1 MVSLLLPLI
10 YLSFISLGLP
20 DGLLGA
26 AWPSIYPVFG
36 VEVSASGILFMIVS
50 AGTVVSSLLSD
61 RLLTRFQ
68 AGTLT
73 ALSTGLTAAAMF
85 GFSISHSFPMLCL
98 WAIPYGLGAGAVDAC
113 LNNYVAVHY
122 ESRHMS
128 WLHCMWGVGAT
139 VGPYIMGAVLS
150 GGGIWN
156 TGYRI
161 VGIIQLTL
169 AVVLVFSQGIWQ
181 KSQASGGEVPHKAL
195 SLKEVF
201 AIPGAVE
208 IMIAFF
214 GYCAVEQTA
223 GLWAASYLVL
233 DRGIEAETAA
243 AFASMFYLGIT
254 AGRFLNGFITMKLS
268 DSTLVYLGFG
278 VIGLGIAMLLLPLG
292 NACALAG
299 LVVVGF
305 GCAPIYP
312 CIIHSTPAHFGAENS
327 QALVGVQMA
336 SAYMGN
342 ILMPPLFG
350 VIANQIAVHGGL
362 TLQILRRNIQD
373 DPLIRTVGIQFR
385 PVDAVGI
392 QQHDVSGLQQIP
404 LSVHIIAAAALQE
417 QQDFAELMV
426 MVFHLGSASGF

>member
-26 AWPSIYPVFG
+26 AWPSMYPLFG
-36 VEVSASGILFMIVS
+36 VEVSASGIVFMIVS
-50 AGTVVSSLLSD
+50 LGTVVSSLLSD
-61 RLLTRFQ
+61 RITTRF
-68 AGTLT
+68 GTARVT
-73 ALSTGLTAAAMF
+73 TVSVALTAAALF
-85 GFSISHSFPMLCL
+85 GFSISDSYPLLCL
-98 WAIPYGLGAGAVDAC
+98 WSIPYGLGAGGVDAS
-113 LNNYVAVHY
+113 LNNYVALHY

-181 KSQASGGEVPHKAL
+181 KGQASGGEVPHKAL

-233 DRGIEAETAA
+233 DRSIEAETAA

-254 AGRFLNGFITMKLS
+254 VGRFLNGFIAMKLS
-268 DSTLVYLGFG
+268 DSTMVYLGFG

-350 VIANQIAVHGGL
+350 VIANHVSIRLFPWYMLA
-362 TLQILRRNIQD
+362 IL
-373 DPLIRTVGIQFR
+373 L
-385 PVDAVGI
+385 
-392 QQHDVSGLQQIP
+392 
-404 LSVHIIAAAALQE
+404 
-417 QQDFAELMV
+417 LMGV
-426 MVFHLGSASGF
+426 MYRKMENKTKR